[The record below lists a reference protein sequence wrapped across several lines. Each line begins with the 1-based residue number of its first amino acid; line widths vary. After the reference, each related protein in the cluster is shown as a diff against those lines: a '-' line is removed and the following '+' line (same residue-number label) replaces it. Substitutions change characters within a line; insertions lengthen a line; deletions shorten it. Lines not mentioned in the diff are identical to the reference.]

1 MEQHKQLTCAER
13 VQGELDREIETLRK
27 LWQAYCDGEEDTEDG
42 SIFEHGLSFDYVP
55 ADTFTDQE
63 QGYFRY
69 QISWGGPSD
78 EFRFYTDADKEPYR
92 IEYWFMD
99 WYDGASR
106 TLRGDDRDLLLDL
119 WHWFDEMG
127 SVDSELEKASE

>member
-1 MEQHKQLTCAER
+1 MEQTKQPTCAER
-13 VQGELDREIETLRK
+13 VQVELDREIETLRK
-27 LWQAYCDGEEDTEDG
+27 LWQAYRDGEEDTEDG

-55 ADTFTDQE
+55 ADTFADQE

-92 IEYWFMD
+92 IEYWFG
-99 WYDGASR
+99 GASR
-106 TLRGDDRDLLLDL
+106 TLRGDDLELLMEL
-119 WHWFDEMG
+119 WNWFDDMG
-127 SVDSELEKASE
+127 SVDSELEKALEE